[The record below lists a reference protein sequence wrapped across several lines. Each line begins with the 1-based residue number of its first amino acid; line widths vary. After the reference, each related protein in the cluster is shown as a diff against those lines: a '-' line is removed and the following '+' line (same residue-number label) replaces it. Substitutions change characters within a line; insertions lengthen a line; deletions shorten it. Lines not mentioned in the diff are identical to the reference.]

1 MCGTCGCKSA
11 ESGKKNCGCGQDP
24 CITFGAE
31 WVVEAVQQNLN
42 DEHFVNTSYAVL
54 IGGDAKTFEEKSKAI
69 AETMNQNA
77 NNPSF
82 TSFVESEL
90 FSAETFEARTKRKS
104 ITDPFVEYDEV
115 TFMPKTDTDELR
127 EDMAQS

>member
-1 MCGTCGCKSA
+1 MTD
-11 ESGKKNCGCGQDP
+11 EDN
-24 CITFGAE
+24 

-42 DEHFVNTSYAVL
+42 DEDFVNHAYKVL
-54 IGGDAKTFEEKSKAI
+54 ICGDAKTFEEKSMAI

-90 FSAETFEARTKRKS
+90 FPADGVEEKAKEDIET
-104 ITDPFVEYDEV
+104 D
-115 TFMPKTDTDELR
+115 
-127 EDMAQS
+127 